1 MILDNV
7 KTAMNSLPET
17 IIDIN
22 SKSDDDNG
30 KRVKSDLIKYA
41 IETLLQ
47 SYLELHKSKDGRE
60 RLYAKLFL
68 HELSEDL

>member
-17 IIDIN
+17 IININ
-22 SKSDDDNG
+22 SKGDDDNG
-30 KRVKSDLIKYA
+30 KRVKSDLIEYA

-47 SYLELHKSKDGRE
+47 SYLEIHKSKDGRE
-60 RLYAKLFL
+60 ILKAKLLL